1 MTDMGACG
9 RQTYIVTSCK
19 GGVGKSTVAA
29 NLAAALALEGHR
41 TLLID
46 CDFSN
51 RSLDLI
57 LGCEDSVLYDICDL
71 AAERVAPDRAT
82 IRTDRSDELFF
93 ISAPLTGS
101 CAFTAEQFCRAVDR
115 AADSVNAGVVI
126 IDTPGAAEGILS
138 VVAKAAD
145 GAIIVATHQPTSV
158 RGAEKM
164 GYILDGLGVD
174 GQYLV
179 INMFDADAVLAG
191 DRPGINELID
201 KTHIKLLGVIP
212 ASPLLAAEQEKGRLC
227 VDGKPTKK
235 GIKVKKGCRD
245 AAAAFRETAARL
257 CSEEQVPL
265 MSGMPERKRRKLL
278 YT

>member
-93 ISAPLTGS
+93 ISAPLT
-101 CAFTAEQFCRAVDR
+101 AVTFR
-115 AADSVNAGVVI
+115 TKRSVSI
-126 IDTPGAAEGILS
+126 
-138 VVAKAAD
+138 
-145 GAIIVATHQPTSV
+145 
-158 RGAEKM
+158 
-164 GYILDGLGVD
+164 
-174 GQYLV
+174 
-179 INMFDADAVLAG
+179 
-191 DRPGINELID
+191 
-201 KTHIKLLGVIP
+201 
-212 ASPLLAAEQEKGRLC
+212 
-227 VDGKPTKK
+227 
-235 GIKVKKGCRD
+235 
-245 AAAAFRETAARL
+245 
-257 CSEEQVPL
+257 
-265 MSGMPERKRRKLL
+265 
-278 YT
+278 

>member
-1 MTDMGACG
+1 MGACG

-71 AAERVAPDRAT
+71 AAE
-82 IRTDRSDELFF
+82 
-93 ISAPLTGS
+93 
-101 CAFTAEQFCRAVDR
+101 
-115 AADSVNAGVVI
+115 
-126 IDTPGAAEGILS
+126 
-138 VVAKAAD
+138 
-145 GAIIVATHQPTSV
+145 
-158 RGAEKM
+158 
-164 GYILDGLGVD
+164 
-174 GQYLV
+174 
-179 INMFDADAVLAG
+179 
-191 DRPGINELID
+191 
-201 KTHIKLLGVIP
+201 
-212 ASPLLAAEQEKGRLC
+212 QEKGRLC